1 MPSYAF
7 RIELERRIRRAQLC
21 GKAYVPFRDATLDL
35 RLCTYC
41 ASTADRMKKCS
52 GCRWAHY
59 CNQICQRHDWP
70 HHMHYCDPDHCLP
83 TGTQGIHFA
92 VKKSAGP
99 EAMKTL
105 VTSGRLLSFLEHDFN
120 SWTHASRP
128 MHQTTSLYAN
138 ALGLQSHATM
148 YAMITGPPG
157 DPRTIAPAGTYG
169 QTKHWIPIYEEC
181 RRRSEERHWNLLAM
195 LTNF

>member
-1 MPSYAF
+1 
-7 RIELERRIRRAQLC
+7 
-21 GKAYVPFRDATLDL
+21 
-35 RLCTYC
+35 
-41 ASTADRMKKCS
+41 MKQCS
-52 GCRWAHY
+52 GCRWARY
-59 CNQICQRHDWP
+59 CNQLCQRHDWP
-70 HHMHYCDPDHCLP
+70 HHRHYCDPDHCLP
-83 TGTQGIHFA
+83 TGTQGIHYV

-105 VTSGRLLSFLEHDFN
+105 VISGRLLSFLEHDFN
-120 SWTHASRP
+120 SWTHASGP

-138 ALGLQSHATM
+138 ALGLQSHAKM